1 MKIVTVYLDDYGKP
15 LVGRLVINDDRVA
28 EAVERLKIVAGSDYL
43 VEVSEPDDMES
54 VLAELRDLI
63 GEDEEEES

>member
-28 EAVERLKIVAGSDYL
+28 EAVERLKIEAGSDYV